1 MYLNLPQ
8 YSEAPQEVNLKK
20 SHWWIQ
26 QAFFCKQVSQKHISK
41 INDSWIQFHC
51 FRFCCRAVQAGSL
64 SQESFD
70 RNEKLF
76 ILSATAV
83 LFPTLTSRNVCC
95 ENTWSSPTIF
105 HWGGVTRLCLQ
116 NKHTAKTTASS
127 FKRLM
132 GLSWSLLASEH
143 PQTTSIKI
151 MSNWHHIC
159 KDLDEA
165 ELWHHR
171 GWWKRENRG
180 STCFK
185 KNWCKSYSL
194 YNFL

>member
-1 MYLNLPQ
+1 M
-8 YSEAPQEVNLKK
+8 
-20 SHWWIQ
+20 
-26 QAFFCKQVSQKHISK
+26 
-41 INDSWIQFHC
+41 
-51 FRFCCRAVQAGSL
+51 QAGSL

-105 HWGGVTRLCLQ
+105 HWGG
-116 NKHTAKTTASS
+116 
-127 FKRLM
+127 
-132 GLSWSLLASEH
+132 GLLDYVYRINTLLKQLLHHLKGWRGWADPLLASEH

-151 MSNWHHIC
+151 MSNWHYIC

-185 KNWCKSYSL
+185 KIDLSHILFTIFCSVESYTCSMSL
-194 YNFL
+194 FMSLFKKFDIIKIFFTSSLWY

>member
-1 MYLNLPQ
+1 MIAEFSFTASVSAAALCRLARCHRRASTEMRSCSFY
-8 YSEAPQEVNLKK
+8 
-20 SHWWIQ
+20 Q
-26 QAFFCKQVSQKHISK
+26 QQLCFFQLWQVETS
-41 INDSWIQFHC
+41 
-51 FRFCCRAVQAGSL
+51 AVKTPDHLQ
-64 SQESFD
+64 
-70 RNEKLF
+70 
-76 ILSATAV
+76 
-83 LFPTLTSRNVCC
+83 P
-95 ENTWSSPTIF
+95 SSTG
-105 HWGGVTRLCLQ
+105 GGVTRLCLQ

-185 KNWCKSYSL
+185 KIDASRILFTIFCSVESYTYVACLCLCHFLRSL
-194 YNFL
+194 LL